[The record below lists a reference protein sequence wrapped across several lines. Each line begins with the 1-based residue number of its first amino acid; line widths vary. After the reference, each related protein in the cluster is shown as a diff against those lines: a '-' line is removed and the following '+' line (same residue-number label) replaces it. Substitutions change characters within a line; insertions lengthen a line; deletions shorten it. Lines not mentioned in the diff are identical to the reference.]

1 MISLFFIG
9 FLILIWIWNLYY
21 SRHWNTNLTVSLDFV
36 ENFVYTGDQV
46 EMTEQIEN
54 RKKMML
60 PVLEVGFHM
69 DKNLAFHDCE
79 NTSVSDFTYK
89 RDIFALLGR
98 QRVTRKL
105 TLDCTR
111 RGYYRIDTSHLT
123 SFSILHRRRF
133 SVECPADTELYVY
146 AARTDVSE
154 ILVACERLMGSLQCA
169 KRFYEDPFAFSS
181 IREYTVTDPM
191 NTINWKAS
199 ARTGELMV
207 NTFESTLTEK
217 VMIYLDVED
226 SGILKYEH
234 LTEASISV
242 AASLAQKLI
251 GRGMEV
257 GICVNVDIN
266 SEKIADR
273 NTPKPDTNT
282 DANTVANNR
291 IPQIIYIEPS
301 NGKTQLTTIEQM
313 LAKRR
318 NTDKIIPLTTLL
330 VPETCEKTTSGQ
342 TPDSGSVSS
351 TAVNTGASS
360 DQPTATGLM
369 LPTPPEDAV
378 IIVISKNAAQNRT
391 AIEKF
396 MKKEQQALWVI
407 PYTRSEPCDITLS
420 DNIHIIKREIS
431 AS

>member
-1 MISLFFIG
+1 
-9 FLILIWIWNLYY
+9 
-21 SRHWNTNLTVSLDFV
+21 
-36 ENFVYTGDQV
+36 
-46 EMTEQIEN
+46 
-54 RKKMML
+54 
-60 PVLEVGFHM
+60 
-69 DKNLAFHDCE
+69 
-79 NTSVSDFTYK
+79 
-89 RDIFALLGR
+89 
-98 QRVTRKL
+98 
-105 TLDCTR
+105 
-111 RGYYRIDTSHLT
+111 
-123 SFSILHRRRF
+123 
-133 SVECPADTELYVY
+133 
-146 AARTDVSE
+146 
-154 ILVACERLMGSLQCA
+154 
-169 KRFYEDPFAFSS
+169 
-181 IREYTVTDPM
+181 
-191 NTINWKAS
+191 
-199 ARTGELMV
+199 
-207 NTFESTLTEK
+207 
-217 VMIYLDVED
+217 MIYLDVED

-273 NTPKPDTNT
+273 NTPKSDTNT

-360 DQPTATGLM
+360 DQPSATGLM